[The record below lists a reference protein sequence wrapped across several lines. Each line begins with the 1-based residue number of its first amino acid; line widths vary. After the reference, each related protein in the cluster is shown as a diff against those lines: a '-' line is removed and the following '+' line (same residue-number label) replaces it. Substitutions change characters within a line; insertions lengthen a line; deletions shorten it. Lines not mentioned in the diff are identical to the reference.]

1 MICHRASEALFIISA
16 FGYEKR
22 ERERDKTQEVVP
34 MYPAMDLSGMPG
46 GGFQRSEPLITLVS
60 WSEMDC
66 NAPTAGFLG
75 LLWYFVVFPLLS
87 PE

>member
-1 MICHRASEALFIISA
+1 M
-16 FGYEKR
+16 KR
-22 ERERDKTQEVVP
+22 EQGKTQEAVP
-34 MYPAMDLSGMPG
+34 MYSAMDLSGMPG

-66 NAPTAGFLG
+66 NAPTAGFRG